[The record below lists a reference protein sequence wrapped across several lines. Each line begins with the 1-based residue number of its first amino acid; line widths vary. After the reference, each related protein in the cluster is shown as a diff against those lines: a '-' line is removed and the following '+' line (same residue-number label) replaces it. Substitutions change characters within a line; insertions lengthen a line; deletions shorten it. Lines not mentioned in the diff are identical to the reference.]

1 MLLYLLYSI
10 IITLVLVYFLYKV
23 GIHERHMI
31 FAGFAIFSLLA
42 GTFSGL
48 AQHREG
54 LIIYN
59 ALGVYLG
66 DEVYNY
72 AINHFGNPHSFQ
84 AHYTIPWI
92 FRIPQIYLFASLIAY
107 GVIGLVIQLI
117 YNAVKKT
124 AACLRLRTAL
134 ITITAFIVCVGISTG
149 AIYATQSEE
158 ERHGS
163 SSPIANPVFNVE
175 TNTSETS
182 EWAVMD
188 EWNLKELSVKPWV
201 DDNPSAGEAVF
212 DTDTTILVIAVIES
226 ISPERGLAE
235 LNLKVDGN
243 TLSSQ
248 RVALLPQ
255 QNASAEFVLYI
266 PREGVYVV
274 SIGNFSQNTKII
286 NVTAPV
292 SE

>member
-31 FAGFAIFSLLA
+31 FAGFAIFGLLA

-48 AQHREG
+48 ADYRED
-54 LIIYN
+54 LNISNFI
-59 ALGVYLG
+59 GVFLG
-66 DEVYNY
+66 DEIYRY
-72 AINHFGNPHSFQ
+72 AINHLGNPHSFQ
-84 AHYTIPWI
+84 AGYTIPWI
-92 FRIPQIYLFASLIAY
+92 FRVPQIYLYTSLISY
-107 GVIGLVIQLI
+107 SIIGLITQLI
-117 YNAVKKT
+117 YNTIKKPIT
-124 AACLRLRTAL
+124 RLRLRTAL
-134 ITITAFIVCVGISTG
+134 LITAAFIACIGISTG

-158 ERHGS
+158 ERHGT
-163 SSPIANPVFNVE
+163 SSPNANPVFNVE
-175 TNTSETS
+175 TNTSEIS

-212 DTDTTILVIAVIES
+212 DTDTTILVTTVIES
-226 ISPERGLAE
+226 TSSEKGLAE
-235 LNLKVDGN
+235 VNLKVDGN
-243 TLSSQ
+243 TLCAQ
-248 RVALLPQ
+248 QVALLPQ
-255 QNASAEFVLYI
+255 QNASAQFALYI

-274 SIGNFSQNTKII
+274 SIGNYSQNTKTI

-292 SE
+292 TE